1 MRTTCFVPGARA
13 GAAGLL
19 AALVLLCFPG
29 PSALAASSARGA
41 EAPTAGSY
49 LLATGTGYA
58 QPQGSTRVRVLQR
71 RLRALGMRPGTV
83 DGLFGPQTRA
93 AVESFQR
100 AVALGVDGIVGPRTR
115 RALGKAS
122 APVLGPG
129 AGYGQT
135 GRPTKVRD
143 LQRRLRQLDHR
154 PGPVDGL
161 YGPRTAAAVA
171 SFQRAQGL
179 AADGVAWPRTLRAV
193 ARARHDELSLA
204 RNVEPR
210 TPPRTTLSQSTDRLP
225 TTNHAPRPSV
235 ADSTASATTDA
246 TSLGDVPELPWLLV
260 TGVLAFALAAVTFP
274 LMERLAV
281 SGKAVMPGV
290 ATIPDDHRSKWSST
304 TQGGT
309 TFVAPGPLPPPTST
323 ANGDGGAGL
332 EAFGYVSV
340 ADPGAPAE
348 RDLREQI
355 DAMDR
360 LCARRGWRLVEVA
373 RDVGHDR
380 PGLSYALDR
389 LANGEASCLVVAE
402 VRRLGNSAA
411 ELARNLRSLR
421 DHDVRLIA
429 VDVDLDTE
437 ASDGRIA
444 ADALISVGELDREIA
459 RGRPAVRDLPA
470 LKQHIVAMRSAG
482 MSLQAIADRLNREG
496 IPTLRGGQKW
506 RPSSVQAAAGYR
518 RPPQGPAP
526 RGYDQRTHRRRAEDR

>member
-1 MRTTCFVPGARA
+1 M
-13 GAAGLL
+13 
-19 AALVLLCFPG
+19 
-29 PSALAASSARGA
+29 
-41 EAPTAGSY
+41 
-49 LLATGTGYA
+49 
-58 QPQGSTRVRVLQR
+58 
-71 RLRALGMRPGTV
+71 
-83 DGLFGPQTRA
+83 
-93 AVESFQR
+93 
-100 AVALGVDGIVGPRTR
+100 
-115 RALGKAS
+115 
-122 APVLGPG
+122 
-129 AGYGQT
+129 
-135 GRPTKVRD
+135 
-143 LQRRLRQLDHR
+143 
-154 PGPVDGL
+154 
-161 YGPRTAAAVA
+161 
-171 SFQRAQGL
+171 
-179 AADGVAWPRTLRAV
+179 
-193 ARARHDELSLA
+193 
-204 RNVEPR
+204 
-210 TPPRTTLSQSTDRLP
+210 
-225 TTNHAPRPSV
+225 
-235 ADSTASATTDA
+235 
-246 TSLGDVPELPWLLV
+246 
-260 TGVLAFALAAVTFP
+260 
-274 LMERLAV
+274 
-281 SGKAVMPGV
+281 
-290 ATIPDDHRSKWSST
+290 
-304 TQGGT
+304 
-309 TFVAPGPLPPPTST
+309 PPPTST
-323 ANGDGGAGL
+323 ANGDGGAGV

-340 ADPGAPAE
+340 ADPGGPAE

-470 LKQHIVAMRSAG
+470 LKQHVVAMRSAG